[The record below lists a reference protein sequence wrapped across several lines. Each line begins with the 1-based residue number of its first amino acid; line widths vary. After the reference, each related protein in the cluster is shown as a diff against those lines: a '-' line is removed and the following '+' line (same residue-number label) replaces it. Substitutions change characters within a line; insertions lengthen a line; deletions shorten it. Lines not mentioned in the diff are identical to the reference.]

1 MVGSNY
7 VVVEFL
13 SDLVALTLNIRLRLV
28 YATHVCSLVSKKY
41 LPMRWQMSV
50 RFQKFLKF
58 GVDFLEQ
65 IPYTMGVGS
74 PNKLKLS

>member
-1 MVGSNY
+1 M
-7 VVVEFL
+7 
-13 SDLVALTLNIRLRLV
+13 
-28 YATHVCSLVSKKY
+28 SLICKKKY
-41 LPMRWQMSV
+41 SPAHWQISI

-58 GVDFLEQ
+58 GVDFLKQ